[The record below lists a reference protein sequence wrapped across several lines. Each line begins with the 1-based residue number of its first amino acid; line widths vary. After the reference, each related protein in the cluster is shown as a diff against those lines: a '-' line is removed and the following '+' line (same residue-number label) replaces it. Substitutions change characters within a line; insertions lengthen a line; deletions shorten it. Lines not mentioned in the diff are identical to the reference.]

1 MAKRKKKS
9 KGDAGD
15 NGKAV
20 AGGAILADLVNN
32 VAGQAIGQLI
42 ADGVQRKAPSL
53 FGGPDKGPDT
63 AAQVLM
69 ILAEHGPR
77 SVAELLQL
85 TDAPVQTLLDAVAA
99 ARRAKLIDRVDKSGV
114 VRVTEPG
121 CQVASTVRRKL
132 EEQGEASS
140 EESTSKGDGG

>member
-1 MAKRKKKS
+1 MAKGKKKS

-53 FGGPDKGPDT
+53 FGGSDKGPDT

-69 ILAEHGPR
+69 ILEEQGPR

-85 TDAPVQTLLDAVAA
+85 TDAPVQTLLDAIAA
-99 ARRAKLIDRVDKSGV
+99 ARRAKLIERIDKSGT

-121 CQVASTVRRKL
+121 CRLAATVRRKL
-132 EEQGEASS
+132 EGRGEASS
-140 EESTSKGDGG
+140 EESPSKDDGG

>member
-1 MAKRKKKS
+1 MAKGKKKS

-63 AAQVLM
+63 AAQILM
-69 ILAEHGPR
+69 ILDEQGPR
-77 SVAELLQL
+77 SVAELLEL
-85 TDAPVQTLLDAVAA
+85 TNAPVQTLLDAVAA
-99 ARRAKLIDRVDKSGV
+99 ARRAKLIERVDKSGM

-121 CQVASTVRRKL
+121 CQVAATVRREL